1 MKIQPEVR
9 AVLCM
14 ILLFLNSVITVIFLI
29 FLESDIGLLTFWLGA
44 LLIPIFFQ
52 IKINNET
59 IEEFGFWTKGML
71 KYLVI
76 GLIIAS
82 CLILIHLGIGLAIGG
97 ILVNITQEA
106 IIFLPGMVVTQIF
119 ISIIEEMGSRGYIQ
133 RQLSLRYSPKFSI
146 SIASLFFALLHWI
159 NILISL
165 GIRPFTSLLL
175 FSINMALGG
184 AWLGYAYYK
193 ANNNLWLPIAL
204 HFAWNVVGYFFFGSL
219 FSGDSVVTY
228 LLDPI
233 LIEFEWSILTALI
246 LSLGT
251 VVIYVVSKTSV
262 LSISQDEANM

>member
-29 FLESDIGLLTFWLGA
+29 FGSDIGLLTFWLGA

-52 IKINNET
+52 IQINKESL
-59 IEEFGFWTKGML
+59 EQFGFWTKGMP

-76 GLIIAS
+76 GLIISS

-97 ILVNITQEA
+97 ILVNITQDA
-106 IIFLPGMVVTQIF
+106 IIFLPGMAVTQIF

-146 SIASLFFALLHWI
+146 SMASLFFALLHWI

-165 GIRPFTSLLL
+165 GIRTFTSLLL
-175 FSINMALGG
+175 FSINMVLGG

-219 FSGDSVVTY
+219 FTGGSVVTY
-228 LLDPI
+228 LIDPI

-251 VVIYVVSKTSV
+251 VVIYLVSKTSV
-262 LSISQDEANM
+262 LSIPQEEAHI

>member
-1 MKIQPEVR
+1 MNIQPEVR

-29 FLESDIGLLTFWLGA
+29 FGSDIGLLTFWLGA

-52 IKINNET
+52 IKINNESF
-59 IEEFGFWTKGML
+59 EEFGLWTKGML

-76 GLIIAS
+76 GLVISS
-82 CLILIHLGIGLAIGG
+82 CLILIHLVIGLAIGG

-106 IIFLPGMVVTQIF
+106 IIFLPGMAVTQIF

-165 GIRPFTSLLL
+165 GIRSFTSLLL
-175 FSINMALGG
+175 FSINMVLGG
-184 AWLGYAYYK
+184 VWLGYAYYK
-193 ANNNLWLPIAL
+193 TNNNLWLPIAL

-219 FSGDSVVTY
+219 FTGGSVVTY
-228 LLDPI
+228 LIDPI

-251 VVIYVVSKTSV
+251 VMIYLVSKTSV
-262 LSISQDEANM
+262 LSMPQEEAHI